1 MNLALGG
8 EVIDRIV
15 LREFG
20 GINIIGFFTT
30 G

>member
-8 EVIDRIV
+8 EVIDRIE

-20 GINIIGFFTT
+20 GINIIRFNTT
-30 G
+30 D